1 MTKVEF
7 ISSDM
12 DDLPDGNSLKKTIY
26 PLHSGLGLVFL
37 ALVVWRSALRLRRGF
52 PEPAGRYPV
61 WQRHMARTVHWLLL
75 LGALAMPIA
84 GIAHALGEGRE
95 ITAFGLF
102 SFGRIAPD
110 EALAEWAGA
119 VHENAA
125 FALIALIVLHLAGAF
140 KHHWIDRDETLT
152 RMLRR

>member
-1 MTKVEF
+1 
-7 ISSDM
+7 
-12 DDLPDGNSLKKTIY
+12 L
-26 PLHSGLGLVFL
+26 
-37 ALVVWRSALRLRRGF
+37 
-52 PEPAGRYPV
+52 
-61 WQRHMARTVHWLLL
+61 ARTVHWLLL

-95 ITAFGLF
+95 ISVFGLF

-125 FALIALIVLHLAGAF
+125 FALIALIALHLVGAL
-140 KHHWIDRDETLT
+140 KHHWIDRDGTLT
-152 RMLRR
+152 RMLGR